1 MSLWT
6 STTKRNEK
14 IFSMGESTSVQGQ
27 IYHATARR
35 KVRVPPLLTRLS
47 DKEMKKWGL
56 SIFETYTPN

>member
-47 DKEMKKWGL
+47 DKEMKK
-56 SIFETYTPN
+56 